1 MWYDIYV
8 LNKTQNSED
17 AMEKLLTRWGR
28 NLDKNCPLN
37 DYPRPQLKRDS
48 FINLNGVWNYAINEE
63 NKKFGGYQG
72 EIVVPF
78 SPEAI
83 LSGVEKQVK
92 PNDILYYQRFFNF
105 TKTKSKV
112 LLHFGAV
119 DYKCTVTLNG
129 TVVGEHTGGYLP
141 FTFDVT
147 ALILNGENDLRVTV
161 TDPTDTGSQARG
173 KQTFNRGG
181 IWYTPQSG
189 IWQTVWLEEV
199 PYDYITSIKLTPDID
214 NDELLVELNYSG
226 EMIPEA
232 GIVIMDNDLMK
243 GAAKIINGKGKVKL
257 ANYELW
263 SPENPYLYDIKIAA
277 GEDRVDSYFAMR
289 KFSTGTDADGTP
301 RFMLNNKPY
310 FFNGLLDQGYW
321 SDGLYTAPS
330 DEALIYDIQ
339 TMKDLGF
346 NTLRK
351 HIKIEPL
358 RWYYHCDRLGMIV
371 WQDMINGGGKYNP
384 FAIGTFPALAMIFN
398 NKKIGRVPDSKRNY
412 LFYARTDEKGR
423 EEYYK
428 DSKEMIDLL
437 YNVPS
442 LALWTPFN
450 EAWGQ
455 FDSVKA
461 CEFYRQQDPTRLID
475 HASGWVDHGAGDVNS
490 FHIYFTP
497 FMFPKFDKNDTRPI
511 GLTEFGGY
519 SMRFTGHT
527 YNKEKFFGYRKYYSQ
542 EKFDAAIKHLYED
555 RIYKCMKEKGLSAI
569 IYTEVSDVE
578 DELNGLLTYDREVIK
593 VSPEMMKAANAKLK
607 L

>member
-1 MWYDIYV
+1 
-8 LNKTQNSED
+8 
-17 AMEKLLTRWGR
+17 MERLLTRWGKT
-28 NLDKNCPLN
+28 LDTTCPLN
-37 DYPRPQLKRDS
+37 DYPRPQFKRDS
-48 FINLNGVWNYAINEE
+48 FICLNGIWNYAIYGE
-63 NKKFGGYQG
+63 NKKFSGFQG

-78 SPEAI
+78 SPESI
-83 LSGVEKQVK
+83 LSGVEKLVQ
-92 PNDILYYQRFFNF
+92 PTDTLYYQKLFNF

-119 DYKCTVTLNG
+119 DYKCSVSLNG
-129 TVVGEHTGGYLP
+129 TVIGEHTGGYLP

-147 ALILNGENDLRVTV
+147 AAILNGENDLRVTV

-199 PYDYITSIKLTPDID
+199 SYDYITNIKLTPDID
-214 NDELLVELNYSG
+214 NDELKVEVSYSSDL
-226 EMIPEA
+226 IPEI
-232 GIVIMDNDLMK
+232 GVMIMDKDNIK
-243 GAAKIINGKGKVKL
+243 AAAKLTDGKGTIKL
-257 ANYELW
+257 SDYELW
-263 SPENPYLYDIKIAA
+263 SPENPYLYDIKFAA
-277 GEDRVDSYFAMR
+277 GDDRVDSYFAMR
-289 KFSTGTDADGTP
+289 KFSTGKDADGTP

-330 DEALIYDIQ
+330 DEALIYDIE
-339 TMKDLGF
+339 TMKELGF

-371 WQDMINGGGKYNP
+371 WQDMINGGGKYN
-384 FAIGTFPALAMIFN
+384 FLAIGTLPFLGMLFN
-398 NKKIGRVPDSKRNY
+398 NKKVGRVPDNKRNY

-423 EEYYK
+423 EEYFK
-428 DSKEMIDLL
+428 DSEDMINLL

-461 CEFYRQQDPTRLID
+461 CEFYREKDPTRLID
-475 HASGWVDHGAGDVNS
+475 HASGWVDHGAGDANS

-497 FMFPKFDKNDTRPI
+497 FMFPKYDSNDNRPI
-511 GLTEFGGY
+511 ALTEFGGY
-519 SMRFTGHT
+519 SMRFRGHT
-527 YNKEKFFGYRKYYSQ
+527 YNKEKFFGYRKYYTQ

-555 RIYKCMKEKGLSAI
+555 RIYKCMKEKGLSAT

>member
-1 MWYDIYV
+1 
-8 LNKTQNSED
+8 
-17 AMEKLLTRWGR
+17 MERLLTRWGKT
-28 NLDKNCPLN
+28 LDKNLPLN
-37 DYPRPQLKRDS
+37 DYPRPQMKRDS
-48 FINLNGVWNYAINEE
+48 FICLNGIWNYAINEE
-63 NKKFGGYQG
+63 NKKFSGYHG

-78 SPEAI
+78 SPESI

-92 PNDILYYQRFFNF
+92 PNDILYYQKLFNF
-105 TKTKSKV
+105 RKTKSKV
-112 LLHFGAV
+112 ILHFGAV

-129 TVVGEHTGGYLP
+129 KYVGEHTGGYLP
-141 FTFDVT
+141 FSFDVT
-147 ALILNGENDLRVTV
+147 ALILNGENDLRLTV
-161 TDPTDTGSQARG
+161 TDPTDEGTQARG

-199 PYDYITSIKLTPDID
+199 TQTYITSVKLTPDID
-214 NDELLVELNYSG
+214 NDTLTVELNYSDVFSG
-226 EMIPEA
+226 EAAVMVMDKGEVKTGA
-232 GIVIMDNDLMK
+232 KVID
-243 GAAKIINGKGKVKL
+243 GKAVIKL
-257 ANYELW
+257 SDYELW
-263 SPENPYLYDIKIAA
+263 SPENPYLYDLKIAA
-277 GEDRVDSYFAMR
+277 GDDRVDSYFAMR
-289 KFSTGTDADGTP
+289 KFSVGKDENGTP
-301 RFMLNNKPY
+301 RYMLNNKPY
-310 FFNGLLDQGYW
+310 FMNGLLDQGYW

-371 WQDMINGGGKYNP
+371 WQDMINGGGKYSP
-384 FAIGTFPALAMIFN
+384 FAIAVCPFFSMLFN
-398 NKKIGRVPDSKRNY
+398 NKKIGRISDGISHY
-412 LFYARTDEKGR
+412 DFYSRTDEKGR

-428 DSKEMIDLL
+428 DSKDMIDLL

-461 CEFYRQQDPTRLID
+461 YEFYRKEDPTRLID
-475 HASGWVDHGAGDVNS
+475 HASGWVDHGVGDANS

-497 FMFPKFDKNDTRPI
+497 FSFPKFSKTDNRPVA
-511 GLTEFGGY
+511 LTEFGGY
-519 SMRFTGHT
+519 SMRAIGHM

-542 EKFDAAIKHLYED
+542 EKFDEAIRHLYED
-555 RIYKCMKEKGLSAI
+555 RIYSCVKNKGLSAI

-578 DELNGLLTYDREVIK
+578 DECNGLLSYDREILK
-593 VSPEMMKAANAKLK
+593 VSPEMMKKANAKLK

>member
-1 MWYDIYV
+1 
-8 LNKTQNSED
+8 
-17 AMEKLLTRWGR
+17 MERLLTRWGKT
-28 NLDKNCPLN
+28 LDTTCPLN
-37 DYPRPQLKRDS
+37 DYPRPQFKRDS
-48 FINLNGVWNYAINEE
+48 FICLNGIWNYAIYGE
-63 NKKFGGYQG
+63 NKKFSGFQG

-78 SPEAI
+78 SPESI
-83 LSGVEKQVK
+83 LSGVEKLVQ
-92 PNDILYYQRFFNF
+92 PTDTLYYQKLFNF

-119 DYKCTVTLNG
+119 DYKCSVSLNG
-129 TVVGEHTGGYLP
+129 TVIGEHTGGYLP

-147 ALILNGENDLRVTV
+147 AAILNGENDLRVTV

-199 PYDYITSIKLTPDID
+199 SYDYITNIKLTPDID
-214 NDELLVELNYSG
+214 NDELKVEVSYSSDL
-226 EMIPEA
+226 MPEI
-232 GIVIMDNDLMK
+232 GVMIMDK
-243 GAAKIINGKGKVKL
+243 GNIKAAAKLTDGKGTIKL
-257 ANYELW
+257 SDYELW
-263 SPENPYLYDIKIAA
+263 SPENPYLYDIKFAA
-277 GEDRVDSYFAMR
+277 GDDRVDSYFAMR
-289 KFSTGTDADGTP
+289 KFSTGKDADGTP

-330 DEALIYDIQ
+330 DEALIYDIE
-339 TMKDLGF
+339 TMKELGF

-371 WQDMINGGGKYNP
+371 WQDMINGGGKYN
-384 FAIGTFPALAMIFN
+384 FLAIGTLPFLGMLFN
-398 NKKIGRVPDSKRNY
+398 NKKVGRVPDNKRNY

-423 EEYYK
+423 EEYFK
-428 DSKEMIDLL
+428 DSEDMINLL

-461 CEFYRQQDPTRLID
+461 CEFYREKDPTRLID
-475 HASGWVDHGAGDVNS
+475 HASGWVDHGAGDANS

-497 FMFPKFDKNDTRPI
+497 FMFPKYDSNDNRPI
-511 GLTEFGGY
+511 ALTEFGGY
-519 SMRFTGHT
+519 SMRFRGHT
-527 YNKEKFFGYRKYYSQ
+527 YNKEKFFGYRKYYTQ

-555 RIYKCMKEKGLSAI
+555 RIYKCMKEKGLSAT

>member
-1 MWYDIYV
+1 
-8 LNKTQNSED
+8 
-17 AMEKLLTRWGR
+17 MERLLTRWGKV
-28 NLDKNCPLN
+28 LDKNCPLN
-37 DYPRPQLKRDS
+37 DYPRPQFKRDS
-48 FINLNGVWNYAINEE
+48 FICLNGVWNYAIYGE
-63 NKKFGGYQG
+63 NKKFSGFQG

-78 SPEAI
+78 SPESI
-83 LSGVEKQVK
+83 LSGVEKWVM
-92 PNDILYYQRFFNF
+92 PTDTLYYQKLFNF

-129 TVVGEHTGGYLP
+129 TVIGEHTGGYLP

-147 ALILNGENDLRVTV
+147 AAILNGENDLRVTV

-199 PYDYITSIKLTPDID
+199 SYDYITDIKLTPDID
-214 NDELLVELNYSG
+214 NDELKVEVSYSG
-226 EMIPEA
+226 DVMPEI
-232 GIVIMDNDLMK
+232 GVVIMDKDQIK
-243 GAAKIINGKGKVKL
+243 AGAKLTDGKGTIKL
-257 ANYELW
+257 SDYELW
-263 SPENPYLYDIKIAA
+263 SPENPYLYDIKFAA

-289 KFSTGTDADGTP
+289 KFSTGVDADGTP

-330 DEALIYDIQ
+330 DEALIYDIE

-371 WQDMINGGGKYNP
+371 WQDMINGGGKYN
-384 FAIGTFPALAMIFN
+384 FLAIGTLPFLGMLFN
-398 NKKIGRVPDSKRNY
+398 NKKVGRVPDSKKNN
-412 LFYARTDEKGR
+412 LFYARTDEKGK

-428 DSKEMIDLL
+428 DSEDMINLL

-461 CEFYRQQDPTRLID
+461 CEFYREKDPTRLID

-497 FMFPKFDKNDTRPI
+497 FMFPKFNKEDRRPI

-519 SMRFTGHT
+519 SMRFRGHT
-527 YNKEKFFGYRKYYSQ
+527 YNKEKFFGYRKYYTQ

-555 RIYKCMKEKGLSAI
+555 RIYKCMKEKGLSAT